1 MRKIFR
7 LVLFVFVLGT
17 GNASYSFTKYENKKS
32 KKNIK
37 KSLTYIA
44 IPLYDQV

>member
-1 MRKIFR
+1 MREMLR

-17 GNASYSFTKYENKKS
+17 DNSSYSFTKYQNKKS

-37 KSLTYIA
+37 KSLTCVTIYSYI
-44 IPLYDQV
+44 

>member
-17 GNASYSFTKYENKKS
+17 DNASYSFTKYENKKNQKNT
-32 KKNIK
+32 KKV
-37 KSLTYIA
+37 LTRIA
-44 IPLYDQV
+44 FLS

>member
-17 GNASYSFTKYENKKS
+17 DNASYSFTKYGNKKNQKNT
-32 KKNIK
+32 KKV
-37 KSLTYIA
+37 LTCMA
-44 IPLYDQV
+44 FYD

>member
-7 LVLFVFVLGT
+7 LVLFVLVLGT
-17 GNASYSFTKYENKKS
+17 DNSSYSFLKYQNKKS

-37 KSLTYIA
+37 KDLTHIA